1 VQYWLI
7 HLCIPLAALGCHAL
21 QKGRVEQKVR
31 VALQVTGGARL
42 QESFDPSMTL
52 WELLG
57 KHHI

>member
-1 VQYWLI
+1 LLRLVAN
-7 HLCIPLAALGCHAL
+7 PL

-57 KHHI
+57 TQLIDMHN